1 MNCLEFRKACG
12 SEPGCEN
19 EDFRR
24 HERDCAG
31 CRAHAQELRALD
43 EKIRAALTIPVGAQT
58 GRDSRHAGR
67 SSGWSGRWLSLA
79 ASLMLGV
86 GLAAGV
92 WLSLPQPALAEAV
105 SEHLS
110 HERAAWQRTE
120 QAVAEEVLAAV
131 LEDAEIRLTGEV
143 GLISYAR
150 TCEIRGRDV
159 PHLMI
164 QGREGPVMVLIM
176 AEEQIDATI
185 PIEAPGYTGLIVPV
199 GSGSIALV
207 GREGEDIGPLS
218 LKFVDS
224 VEWSF

>member
-1 MNCLEFRKACG
+1 MNCLEFRKLCG
-12 SEPGCEN
+12 ADPGHQDE
-19 EDFRR
+19 EFRR
-24 HERDCAG
+24 HERECAG
-31 CRAHAQELRALD
+31 CRAHAQDLRALD
-43 EKIRAALTIPVGAQT
+43 EKIRAALTIPVGAQPA
-58 GRDSRHAGR
+58 RDVRRARRG
-67 SSGWSGRWLSLA
+67 SGWRGRWLGLA

-92 WLSLPQPALAEAV
+92 WLSLPQPALADAV
-105 SEHLS
+105 SAHLS

-150 TCEIRGRDV
+150 TCEIRGKEV

-199 GSGSIALV
+199 GTGSIALV
-207 GREGEDIGPLS
+207 GREGEDIAPLS